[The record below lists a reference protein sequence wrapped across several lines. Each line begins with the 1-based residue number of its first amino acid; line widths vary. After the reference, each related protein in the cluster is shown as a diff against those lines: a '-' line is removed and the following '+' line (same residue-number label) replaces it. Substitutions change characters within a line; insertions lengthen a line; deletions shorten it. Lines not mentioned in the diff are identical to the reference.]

1 MAERGGRRQG
11 TPGKGYSNR
20 TDLNVQRAP
29 QSGLQTAA
37 GGGVAPPSPAP
48 SAAPSAPAQQFLTPD
63 QTPFPTDPTARPGE
77 PVTAPPNLPFVPQAP
92 NPATSLVRAL
102 MMQSPNPDL
111 ARLLARME
119 SR

>member
-1 MAERGGRRQG
+1 MASRGGARQG

-20 TDLNVQRAP
+20 TDLNTARAP
-29 QSGLQTAA
+29 QAGLATAAA
-37 GGGVAPPSPAP
+37 GGQTPPT
-48 SAAPSAPAQQFLTPD
+48 SAPAVAPQQFLTPD

-119 SR
+119 NR